1 MHIHL
6 WPYKA
11 IYIGVSPDNDVH
23 AHHAVQICIGLD
35 RDISVQDYKAQSIH
49 TGQCIVIFED
59 VPHKLFAQDDQIVVI
74 YLEPEDRHNQ
84 QFLTALRQTR
94 SDGIN
99 TLPLTGKEL
108 GYISKHLFTDV
119 DIDKVW
125 KTVNKAVGLVYS
137 PALSSRPED
146 KRVRAVIDIIASQRG
161 CAIDMAFLSSK
172 VFLSPKSSHTSF

>member
-59 VPHKLFAQDDQIVVI
+59 VPHKVLAQDNQIVVI
-74 YLEPEDRHNQ
+74 YLEP
-84 QFLTALRQTR
+84 
-94 SDGIN
+94 
-99 TLPLTGKEL
+99 
-108 GYISKHLFTDV
+108 
-119 DIDKVW
+119 
-125 KTVNKAVGLVYS
+125 
-137 PALSSRPED
+137 
-146 KRVRAVIDIIASQRG
+146 
-161 CAIDMAFLSSK
+161 
-172 VFLSPKSSHTSF
+172 

>member
-59 VPHKLFAQDDQIVVI
+59 VPHKLFAQDNQIVVI
-74 YLEPEDRHNQ
+74 YLEPEDRQNQ
-84 QFLTALRQTR
+84 QFLTALRQAR
-94 SDGIN
+94 SDG
-99 TLPLTGKEL
+99 K
-108 GYISKHLFTDV
+108 
-119 DIDKVW
+119 
-125 KTVNKAVGLVYS
+125 
-137 PALSSRPED
+137 
-146 KRVRAVIDIIASQRG
+146 Q
-161 CAIDMAFLSSK
+161 
-172 VFLSPKSSHTSF
+172 